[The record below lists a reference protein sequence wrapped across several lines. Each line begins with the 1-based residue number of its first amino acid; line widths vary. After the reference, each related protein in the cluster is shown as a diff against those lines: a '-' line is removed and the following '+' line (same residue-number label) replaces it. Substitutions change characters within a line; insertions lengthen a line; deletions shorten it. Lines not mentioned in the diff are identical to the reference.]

1 MPPTLASIT
10 PTSGP
15 PGTQITASGTGF
27 EPGSQI
33 GCPAL
38 APTTYVSSTQ
48 LSAAVPVDLL
58 GPAGGGVPV
67 GVFVMNPDGSGSAAL
82 LFTVEFP
89 AATLQSWTTIDA
101 VCGMVPGFARGGA
114 ISDES
119 ITEWIEGT
127 AQAIAAIMLKRNLPT
142 DPTQWTQPGAS
153 GMPSAAGLL
162 EMLNRLGAAADLASA
177 VASLWGQ
184 CEWGTAT
191 TLRSKYDDE
200 MLTLREGEYDKLFL
214 PAAATLEPGAHFASG
229 DTTDRRGRDERAFTK
244 EQIF

>member
-1 MPPTLASIT
+1 MPTLTSIL
-10 PTSGP
+10 PASGP
-15 PGTQITASGTGF
+15 PGTVVTASGTGF
-27 EPGSQI
+27 DPGSQI
-33 GCPAL
+33 GCPSL

-58 GPAGGGVPV
+58 GPAGGSAAIA
-67 GVFVMNPDGSGSAAL
+67 VFVVNPDGSTSSVL
-82 LFTVEFP
+82 MFTVEFP
-89 AATLQSWTTIDA
+89 ATTLQSWTTIDA

-142 DPTQWTQPGAS
+142 NPTQWTQPGAC

-184 CEWGTAT
+184 SEWGVAA

-214 PAAATLEPGAHFASG
+214 PAAATLEPGPLFASG
-229 DTTDRRGRDERAFTK
+229 DTTDWRGFDERAFRK
-244 EQIF
+244 DQVF